1 MINGQLKGANEL
13 KEKKEYLKNLIQSL
27 RMYREGRS
35 TSEQQRIDKVIHV
48 YEGWLQLILNEFNEN
63 REDRE

>member
-48 YEGWLQLILNEFNEN
+48 
-63 REDRE
+63 